1 MGNIFRK
8 IRFVDRCVLLVRKG
22 NAFPHLCIYE
32 DTFFIHYIKDQKE
45 YVMQKNDRI
54 MRIIMSVALIVAMVL
69 WAKEVADLQTS
80 YVWQQSA
87 NMNLEDEGLC
97 VVLDAGHGGKDPGK
111 VGVTGCYEK
120 DINLKIVE
128 KLKAFLEMEGIKVLL
143 VRDGDYGL
151 YEETDSN
158 KKNADMR
165 NRVKFIEENSP
176 DLTVSIHQNS
186 YSDGSIK
193 GAQTF
198 FYSDSEESR
207 KMAEKIQ
214 DSLVMVLDQNNR
226 RKAKSNDNYYLLKKT
241 TCPMAIVESGF
252 LSNIQ
257 ECELLET
264 EYYQEK
270 VAWAIY
276 MGIMQYFNSK

>member
-1 MGNIFRK
+1 
-8 IRFVDRCVLLVRKG
+8 
-22 NAFPHLCIYE
+22 
-32 DTFFIHYIKDQKE
+32 
-45 YVMQKNDRI
+45 
-54 MRIIMSVALIVAMVL
+54 MSVVLIIAMIL
-69 WAKEVADLQTS
+69 WAKEAAALQTT
-80 YVWQQSA
+80 YVWQQSVQSD
-87 NMNLEDEGLC
+87 LQDKSLC

-111 VGVTGCYEK
+111 VGITGCYEK

-128 KLKAFLEMEGIKVLL
+128 KLKVFLEMEGIKVLL

-151 YEETDSN
+151 YEESDSN

-176 DLTVSIHQNS
+176 DLTISIHQNS

-198 FYSDSEESR
+198 FYSNSDESR

-214 DSLVMVLDQNNR
+214 DSLVTVLDKNNR
-226 RKAKSNDNYYLLKKT
+226 RKAKSNDNYYLLKNT
-241 TCPMAIVESGF
+241 TCPMVIVESGF
-252 LSNIQ
+252 LSNAE
-257 ECELLET
+257 ECGLLET
-264 EYYQEK
+264 DYYQEK

-276 MGIMQYFNSK
+276 MGIMRYFNSK